1 MLKHILTV
9 SFLSATTALFSQP
22 QMDRILGNI
31 QARQIGP
38 ATTSG
43 RITVIDAVHRSP
55 EIIYVG
61 TAGGGLW
68 KTTSGGAVFLPVFDD
83 YCQSIGKVTID
94 QNHPD
99 TVWVGAGEP
108 WVRNSVSVGDGI
120 YRTTNG
126 GKAWEH
132 LGLKNT
138 ERISDIIIHPSN
150 PNTVYVAAQGPL
162 WNPGPD
168 RGVYK
173 TSDGGKSWEKI
184 LYVDEHTGATDLD
197 IDPQNPEILYAT
209 LWSHRRYPDFF
220 DSGLNGNSGVYK
232 STDGGK
238 SWNKIHQ
245 GLPAETLGRMAIAV
259 APSNGKVIYLSVEC
273 KSKEGKGL
281 YLSTDQGAS
290 WAKVSN
296 EFNTTVRPFYFS
308 HMTAD
313 PKNDSIVMKA
323 GLSMVVSENRGKSWR
338 PMNQTVHSDVHAIW
352 IDPNNTKHVL
362 IGTDGGV
369 YESFDRGNS
378 FKMFLNLPVAQ
389 FYHVGVDNEIPF
401 NVYGGLQDNGSWY
414 APSRKPGG
422 ISISDWKPTFGG
434 DGFWSFPHPSD
445 HNIVF
450 AEYQGGNLV
459 RFNKKTGLAKEIRPF
474 PSESEPKFRFNWNAP
489 IHISSK
495 NPNRMYFGSQ
505 FLFMSE
511 DMGDSWKRIS
521 PDLTTN
527 DPKKLR
533 QKESGGLSIDN
544 SGAENHC
551 TIYAIAESPVD
562 GQIIWA
568 GADDG
573 NLQVSANGGQ
583 TWTNVA
589 GTIPGLPANTWVA
602 GIEPSHFN
610 PQTAYAVFD
619 GHRTGDM
626 KTHVYKTTDLGKTW
640 TSISTPQVEGYA
652 LCIKED
658 LANPQLIFLGTEFGL
673 FISLDGGKNWG
684 RFSNNLPKV
693 AVHDMVIH
701 PRDNALVLATH
712 GRGIAIID
720 NISPLRQITAEVM
733 DKPFQFLDLG
743 ATILRDPEGTSGWF
757 GGNGTFAGP
766 NPSSAAQI
774 AYYMNKRHTF
784 GKMYIEVWKDGQLLK
799 TLPAGKSAGINI
811 VEMPTTMEKPK
822 TVPSKNIQAI
832 AGNLYGPNFPS
843 GDYQVKVIKDKN
855 TYETTVSLIYD
866 PQSPFTPAERSL
878 QREITMKLY
887 ALTEIMAYQH
897 EILTTL
903 ESQARKAADSLTGKK
918 NVKLKTAL
926 TTLAQTMEK
935 ERKQVVSTEGDGYV
949 NEDERLVEQLGDI
962 YRQVSTFPGKPTDS
976 QVRRAALIEKSINE
990 FQSRIQSTVNN
1001 QIKAVNDQL
1010 GKLGMAKLTYP
1021 TKEEFMSKKDAAAAA
1036 SGGNLNSWINR
1047 LAPHRLMK

>member
-1 MLKHILTV
+1 MLKHILPV
-9 SFLSATTALFSQP
+9 ALICATTALFAQP
-22 QMDRILGNI
+22 QMDRILGNL

-43 RITVIDAVHRSP
+43 RITAIDAVNRSP
-55 EIIYVG
+55 EVIYVG

-99 TVWVGAGEP
+99 TVWVGAGES
-108 WVRNSVSVGDGI
+108 WVRNSVSIGDGI

-138 ERISDIIIHPSN
+138 ERISDIVIHPSS
-150 PNTVYVAAQGPL
+150 PNTVFVAAQGAL
-162 WNPGPD
+162 WSPNPE
-168 RGVYK
+168 RGVFK
-173 TSDGGKSWEKI
+173 TSDGGKTWEKI
-184 LYVDEHTGATDLD
+184 LYIDEHTGATDLD
-197 IDPQNPEILYAT
+197 IDPKNPDILYAT

-238 SWNKIHQ
+238 TWNKIHQ
-245 GLPAETLGRMAIAV
+245 GLPKETLGRMAIAV
-259 APSNGKVIYLSVEC
+259 APGNGEVIYLTVEC

-281 YLSTDQGAS
+281 YLSTDQGGS
-290 WAKVSN
+290 WTKVSN
-296 EFNTTVRPFYFS
+296 EFNATVRPFYFS
-308 HMTAD
+308 HLVAD

-323 GLSMVVSENRGKSWR
+323 GLAMIVSENRGKSWR
-338 PMNQTVHSDVHAIW
+338 PMNQAVHSDVHAIW
-352 IDPNNTKHVL
+352 IDPNNTKHLL

-369 YESFDRGNS
+369 YESFDRGSS
-378 FKMFLNLPVAQ
+378 FKMFMNLPVGQ

-422 ISISDWKPTFGG
+422 IANSDWKPTFGG
-434 DGFWSFPHPSD
+434 DGFWSFPHPAN
-445 HNIVF
+445 HQIVF

-459 RFNKKTGLAKEIRPF
+459 RFDKKTGLAKEIRPF

-489 IHISSK
+489 IHISPT

-505 FLFMSE
+505 FLFRSE

-521 PDLTTN
+521 PDLSTN
-527 DPKKLR
+527 DPKKQR

-551 TIYAIAESPVD
+551 TIYAIAESPAD
-562 GQIIWA
+562 GQVVWA
-568 GADDG
+568 GTDDG

-589 GTIPGLPANTWVA
+589 ANIPGLPAHTWVA
-602 GIEPSHFN
+602 NIEASHFN
-610 PQTAYAVFD
+610 AQTAYATFD

-626 KTHVYKTTDLGKTW
+626 KTYVYKTTDLGKTW
-640 TSISTPQVEGYA
+640 ASISTPQAEGYA
-652 LCIKED
+652 FCIKED
-658 LANPQLIFLGTEFGL
+658 LVNAQLLFLGTELGL

-701 PRDNALVLATH
+701 PRDHSLVLATH

-720 NISPLRQITAEVM
+720 NISPLRQITADAM
-733 DKPFQFLDLG
+733 NKPFQFLDAG
-743 ATILRDPEGTSGWF
+743 PAILRDPEGTTGWY
-757 GGNGTFAGP
+757 GGNGVFLGP

-774 AYYMNKRHTF
+774 IYYMSKRHTF
-784 GKMYIEVWKDGQLLK
+784 GKMYI
-799 TLPAGKSAGINI
+799 
-811 VEMPTTMEKPK
+811 
-822 TVPSKNIQAI
+822 
-832 AGNLYGPNFPS
+832 
-843 GDYQVKVIKDKN
+843 
-855 TYETTVSLIYD
+855 
-866 PQSPFTPAERSL
+866 
-878 QREITMKLY
+878 
-887 ALTEIMAYQH
+887 
-897 EILTTL
+897 
-903 ESQARKAADSLTGKK
+903 
-918 NVKLKTAL
+918 
-926 TTLAQTMEK
+926 
-935 ERKQVVSTEGDGYV
+935 
-949 NEDERLVEQLGDI
+949 
-962 YRQVSTFPGKPTDS
+962 
-976 QVRRAALIEKSINE
+976 
-990 FQSRIQSTVNN
+990 
-1001 QIKAVNDQL
+1001 
-1010 GKLGMAKLTYP
+1010 
-1021 TKEEFMSKKDAAAAA
+1021 
-1036 SGGNLNSWINR
+1036 
-1047 LAPHRLMK
+1047 

>member
-1 MLKHILTV
+1 MLKHILPV
-9 SFLSATTALFSQP
+9 ALICATTALFAQP
-22 QMDRILGNI
+22 QMDRILGNL

-43 RITVIDAVHRSP
+43 RITAIDAVHRSP

-68 KTTSGGAVFLPVFDD
+68 KTTSGGAVFLPVFDE
-83 YCQSIGKVTID
+83 YCQSIGKVAID

-138 ERISDIIIHPSN
+138 ERISDIVIHPSS
-150 PNTVYVAAQGPL
+150 PNTVFVAAQGAL
-162 WNPGPD
+162 WSPNPE
-168 RGVYK
+168 RGVFK
-173 TSDGGKSWEKI
+173 TSDGGKTWGKI
-184 LYVDEHTGATDLD
+184 LYIDEHTGAADLD
-197 IDPQNPEILYAT
+197 MDPKNPDILYAT

-238 SWNKIHQ
+238 TWNKIHQ
-245 GLPAETLGRMAIAV
+245 GLPKETLGRMAIAV
-259 APSNGKVIYLSVEC
+259 APGNGEVIYLTVEC

-296 EFNTTVRPFYFS
+296 EFNAIVRPFYFS
-308 HMTAD
+308 HLVAD
-313 PKNDSIVMKA
+313 PENDSIVMKA
-323 GLSMVVSENRGKSWR
+323 GLSMIVSENRGKSWR
-338 PMNQTVHSDVHAIW
+338 PMNQSVHSDVHAIW
-352 IDPNNTKHVL
+352 IDPNNTKHLL

-369 YESFDRGNS
+369 YESFDRGSS
-378 FKMFLNLPVAQ
+378 FKMFMNLPVGQ

-422 ISISDWKPTFGG
+422 IANSDWKPTFGG
-434 DGFWSFPHPSD
+434 DGFWSFPHPAN
-445 HNIVF
+445 HQIVF

-459 RFNKKTGLAKEIRPF
+459 RFDKKTGLAKEIRPF

-489 IHISSK
+489 IHISPT
-495 NPNRMYFGSQ
+495 NPNRMYFGAQ
-505 FLFMSE
+505 FLFRSD

-521 PDLTTN
+521 PDLSTN
-527 DPKKLR
+527 DLKKQR

-562 GQIIWA
+562 GQIVWA
-568 GADDG
+568 GTDDG

-589 GTIPGLPANTWVA
+589 ANIPGLPAHTWVA
-602 GIEPSHFN
+602 NIEPSHFN
-610 PQTAYAVFD
+610 AQTAYATFD

-626 KTHVYKTTDLGKTW
+626 ETYVYKTTDLGKTW
-640 TSISTPQVEGYA
+640 VSLSTPQTEGYA
-652 LCIKED
+652 FCIKED
-658 LANPQLIFLGTEFGL
+658 LVNAQLLFLGTELGL

-701 PRDNALVLATH
+701 PRDHSLVLATH

-720 NISPLRQITAEVM
+720 NISPLRQITADAM
-733 DKPFQFLDLG
+733 NKPFQFLNAG
-743 ATILRDPEGTSGWF
+743 PAILRDPEGTNGWY
-757 GGNGTFAGP
+757 GGNGLFLGP

-774 AYYMNKRHTF
+774 IYYMSKRHTF

-811 VEMPTTMEKPK
+811 VEMPTTLEKPK

-832 AGNLYGPNFPS
+832 AGNLFGPNFPA
-843 GDYQVKVIKDKN
+843 GDYQVKVVKDKS
-855 TYETTVSLIYD
+855 TFETTISLIHD
-866 PQSPFTPAERSL
+866 PQSPFTPSERSV
-878 QREITMKLY
+878 QKETTMKLY
-887 ALTEIMAYQH
+887 ALTETMAYQH
-897 EILTTL
+897 EILITL
-903 ESQARKAADSLTGKK
+903 ENQARKAADSLTSKK
-918 NVKLKTAL
+918 DAKLKAAL
-926 TTLAQTMEK
+926 LALAQTVES
-935 ERKQVVSTEGDGYV
+935 ERKNIVSTEGDGYV
-949 NEDERLVEQLGDI
+949 NEDERLVEQLGDL

-976 QVRRAALIEKSINE
+976 QVNRAALIEKSIDE
-990 FQSRIQSTVNN
+990 FQKRIQSVLDTQVKTLNG
-1001 QIKAVNDQL
+1001 QL
-1010 GKLGMAKLTYP
+1010 AKSGRSLLSFP
-1021 TKEEFMSKKDAAAAA
+1021 AKEEFLSKKDSAASA
-1036 SGGNLNSWINR
+1036 SGGNLNLWMNKFR
-1047 LAPHRLMK
+1047 F